1 MDAKV
6 ACTLRAALHIILTL
20 QQVGGYTYR
29 NQRRFTEDIDWS
41 YAGTLNQNNWA
52 KKYPW
57 CSSAKQSPIDVEEN
71 LAQVKLQYQKLR
83 LDGWDNLTGQ
93 RTAINNDGKT
103 VALDVDGDFYV
114 SGGGLGSKFK
124 AGRITFHWGRC
135 NASSSEGSEHSL
147 DGVKYPLEMQIYCFE
162 PQRFDSFQQSVKA
175 GGRITALAVLFE
187 ASSEEDNANFA
198 TIIDAINSVSR
209 YGKSAPVSPF
219 TPRTLLPNST
229 DKYFIYNGSLTTPPC
244 SETVEWIVFKNTVC
258 ISPDQ
263 LEVFCEVMTMQQ
275 AGYVMLMDYLQNNY
289 REQQRNFMG
298 QVFSSYTGTEELLTP
313 ACSSEPE
320 KAEVTA
326 YNASS
331 LLVTWERPRAVYD
344 SAIERYSVSYKMADA
359 QDAAAAEY
367 LTDGDQDVG
376 AILDDLL
383 ANASYVVRVVAVCAN
398 GLYGRVSDPLTFTV
412 PADGPGNSLIPDSNP
427 FDYEEETS
435 PPDPSLN
442 ESVQEEDYDQAW
454 ITTKAPASSTWG
466 PHRRP
471 PQQDVAAPETQSTT
485 VAASSSQRTSSSRPP
500 GASTTPLYANARDR
514 QGGVEPK
521 SSENT
526 KADLNLTLTTVS
538 SSWMNGGI
546 GLPLNHTTTTTA
558 TSATSKTVTRPV
570 TTTMK
575 TTEPTNK
582 TAMNGDTALAA
593 DASRNETTTATRPMS
608 KTTTIK
614 KTMELTPYSTAN
626 KTVTTSKT
634 TSNMTKTMATT
645 AYTTTK
651 NTTATNPPTNKTT
664 SMTRPVTNTMNRTT
678 GMTTSPTANKTMTRP
693 MNKTTTMTPP
703 TNKTTS
709 VTSPLANSTNKTT
722 TMKTTME
729 LTTNSTAN
737 KTTTRTLPTNKTA
750 TMTGPLNKTTTMNPA
765 TNKNTTV
772 TRPLTT
778 TTNKT
783 TTMNTTKEMTTNPL
797 TTPTNKNATMNTKI
811 ATMTT
816 NKTTTINTTM
826 VSTNTTSNKMVT
838 SNQPM
843 NKTPTETETMNK
855 TLTMT
860 KTKTPTTNLTHLSD
874 HSITP
879 SSVHTDPYEGP
890 TIPETDYENGL
901 PDEAGVPI
909 QDGPRGKSP
918 PRGPTTPSIPHFPTT
933 RTWVWRS
940 GVVLQTTPPF
950 SKGERLS
957 VLPPPSSPSSLLYD
971 VTAPHP
977 SSWPAPSARLHELTP
992 SSSLDS
998 ALLPGPIPASPQPH
1012 HAPSFADDLVS
1023 FSSGDRGEVA
1033 ELGASL
1039 PEVSLSL
1046 SPTLGPGHHAGT
1058 APLPRHHHPAF
1069 RPALSFADNLASFS
1083 SGEPVEVS
1091 EWGVSLS
1098 EVSASLSPTL
1108 RPSVLFTRDFPLSA
1122 ATPGLTPSFSNEV
1135 EVLGYGT
1142 GSTPDSFLPEVGDGG
1157 FSDAICGCSL
1167 EPSVSWPHASPR
1179 VPLGAT
1185 TSGVGLDLFASSSGV
1200 LVGSFSGAAS
1210 GGLVVL
1216 LSPSSP
1222 TSPSPPA
1229 THSAPALTVAA
1240 SASEHAS
1247 SPSLASVLTTPAT
1260 ADASNGASGSD
1271 VDQEWDGVQVSAS
1284 GEGTLLRSTGPPSAT
1299 LESGQT
1305 PVDLDDHSSVFY
1317 FDSGSGSTTGSGRPA
1332 VPSPSPREEG
1342 GSGPAENL
1350 YDNDASSDFSIP
1362 EPTQRDWEKEEEE
1375 PVADVSDSSHESRVG
1390 SIGDG
1395 ERKALVPLAV
1405 ISTLTALG
1413 LVVLIGILIYW
1424 RLCFQTAHFYVDE
1437 SSSPRVADTSA
1448 FASGNLA
1455 GNSPAKIKVL
1465 QKDISLPVCLPDEK
1479 AALPVQDF
1487 VRHVAE
1493 LHRSDGFQR
1502 KFQEVQACTS
1512 DAAMTSETSNH
1523 PDNRS
1528 KNRYSNILAF
1538 DHSRVRLSTTDK
1550 DGCGGDYINANF
1562 VDGYKMRDAY
1572 IAAQGPL
1579 KSSTDDFWRMIW
1591 QHNVGVIVMITNLLE
1606 NGRRKCEQYWPTDTC
1621 EDYGGLLVALKSVHE
1636 LAHYTERTF
1645 TVTST
1650 QVKKGSQRRRGQE
1663 RVVTQYHYTQW
1674 PDMGVP
1680 DHALPLLGFI
1690 RQSSRAR
1697 TANMG
1702 PVVVHCSAGVGRTG
1716 AYLVLD
1722 SMLRQ
1727 MRQEDA
1733 VDVDGFLRHVRT
1745 QRNYLVQ
1752 TQEQY
1757 VFIHDALVEAILC
1770 GDTEVAASRL
1780 HAYVERLL
1788 TPRRDGGATLDRQ
1801 LQQLLNADAT
1811 NDDASALHDDNR
1823 QKNRSGSL
1831 LPAERSRVRLSPCAG
1846 ETSDYIN
1853 ASYVMGYR
1861 HCKEFIVTQN
1871 PLPGTVKDFW
1881 RMIWEHN
1888 VRVIVSLPGPAPAQ
1902 DEDEEEAEPCVFW
1915 PGKGEPISC
1924 ATLTVAQTC
1933 ENVICLA
1940 NEDTLAVHHLTV
1952 QAAHDDFVAEVRLY
1966 RAPRW
1971 PNPDGAIS
1979 DTFLLLRLLR
1989 DQTAAKEGAAVILDR
2004 VGGVTAGTFCA
2015 LSSLIGQLDHR
2026 RRVDVFR
2033 AARMSNLA
2041 RPGTFRTRDRLS
2053 FLYEALLS
2061 VLDEPRDDD
2070 DDDHDDDERQSREE
2084 RRPRRRSS
2092 GAAGQERNGAPAL
2105 PGGRGSPGGL
2115 ESLV

>member
-950 SKGERLS
+950 SK
-957 VLPPPSSPSSLLYD
+957 
-971 VTAPHP
+971 
-977 SSWPAPSARLHELTP
+977 
-992 SSSLDS
+992 
-998 ALLPGPIPASPQPH
+998 
-1012 HAPSFADDLVS
+1012 
-1023 FSSGDRGEVA
+1023 
-1033 ELGASL
+1033 
-1039 PEVSLSL
+1039 
-1046 SPTLGPGHHAGT
+1046 
-1058 APLPRHHHPAF
+1058 
-1069 RPALSFADNLASFS
+1069 
-1083 SGEPVEVS
+1083 
-1091 EWGVSLS
+1091 
-1098 EVSASLSPTL
+1098 
-1108 RPSVLFTRDFPLSA
+1108 
-1122 ATPGLTPSFSNEV
+1122 
-1135 EVLGYGT
+1135 
-1142 GSTPDSFLPEVGDGG
+1142 
-1157 FSDAICGCSL
+1157 
-1167 EPSVSWPHASPR
+1167 
-1179 VPLGAT
+1179 
-1185 TSGVGLDLFASSSGV
+1185 
-1200 LVGSFSGAAS
+1200 
-1210 GGLVVL
+1210 
-1216 LSPSSP
+1216 
-1222 TSPSPPA
+1222 
-1229 THSAPALTVAA
+1229 
-1240 SASEHAS
+1240 
-1247 SPSLASVLTTPAT
+1247 
-1260 ADASNGASGSD
+1260 
-1271 VDQEWDGVQVSAS
+1271 
-1284 GEGTLLRSTGPPSAT
+1284 
-1299 LESGQT
+1299 
-1305 PVDLDDHSSVFY
+1305 
-1317 FDSGSGSTTGSGRPA
+1317 
-1332 VPSPSPREEG
+1332 
-1342 GSGPAENL
+1342 
-1350 YDNDASSDFSIP
+1350 
-1362 EPTQRDWEKEEEE
+1362 
-1375 PVADVSDSSHESRVG
+1375 DVSDSSHESRVG

-1502 KFQEVQACTS
+1502 KFQLLKESYEEVQACTS